1 METQVYTEHTLKN
14 GAFGLGKT
22 IRETMWCDSYAPKLN
37 RLAGGRRA
45 GPIGYKLQGALF
57 QLSKYREELSNHSI
71 GPETEYVSWCNRKMH
86 RPGRFQTDAG

>member
-22 IRETMWCDSYAPKLN
+22 ISETMWCDSYAPKLN

-45 GPIGYKLQGALF
+45 GPIRYKLQGA
-57 QLSKYREELSNHSI
+57 
-71 GPETEYVSWCNRKMH
+71 
-86 RPGRFQTDAG
+86 